1 VRSLYSFIIKPKNNQ
16 RYQNTKKVYDKDLI
30 LNTEM
35 QNHEFVNRT
44 GIVLQTPV
52 NGNTGIKQGDEV
64 IVHHNVFRRFYDMSG
79 KERNSKSYFKEDEY
93 FVEEDQIYM
102 YRRNDKW
109 HPLKGYCFV
118 KPILN
123 QDDFNVN
130 TTHSLM
136 GVLKYID
143 NDLKKNGVKLN
154 NLVGFTP
161 DSEYEFEIDN
171 QIMYR
176 VPTNSICIRYE
187 YQGNEKEYSPSW
199 LQSSGRTH
207 QGS

>member
-1 VRSLYSFIIKPKNNQ
+1 
-16 RYQNTKKVYDKDLI
+16 
-30 LNTEM
+30 M

-64 IVHHNVFRRFYDMSG
+64 IVHHNVFRRFYDASG
-79 KERNSKSYFKEDEY
+79 KERNSKSYFNEDEY

-102 YRRNDKW
+102 YRRNDNW
-109 HPLKGYCFV
+109 QPLKGYCFV

-161 DSEYEFEIDN
+161 HSEYEFEIDN

-199 LQSSGRTH
+199 LQGSGGADK
-207 QGS
+207 GS

>member
-1 VRSLYSFIIKPKNNQ
+1 MRSLYNFIVTPKGD
-16 RYQNTKKVYDKDLI
+16 RTTSKTEIDGKELM
-30 LNTEM
+30 LNTEL
-35 QNHEFVNRT
+35 QNHQYVNRI
-44 GIVLQTPV
+44 GVVIGTPII
-52 NGNTGIKQGDEV
+52 GETEIKPGDEV
-64 IVHHNVFRRFYDMSG
+64 VVHHNVFRRFYDVSG
-79 KERNSKSYFKEDEY
+79 KERNSRSYFNEDEY

-109 HPLKGYCFV
+109 NPLEGYCFV

-130 TTHSLM
+130 TTHNLM

-143 NDLKKNGVKLN
+143 KDLKKNGVKLN

-161 DSEYEFEIDN
+161 DSEYEFEIEN
-171 QIMYR
+171 EILYR

-187 YQGNEKEYSPSW
+187 YQGNETEYSPSW
-199 LQSSGRTH
+199 L
-207 QGS
+207 

>member
-16 RYQNTKKVYDKDLI
+16 RYQNTKKVYDKNLI

-52 NGNTGIKQGDEV
+52 NSNTGIKQGDEV

-102 YRRNDKW
+102 YRRKDKW
-109 HPLKGYCFV
+109 NPLEGYCFV

-130 TTHSLM
+130 TTHNLM
-136 GVLKYID
+136 GVIKYID
-143 NDLKKNGVKLN
+143 KDLKRNGVKLN

-161 DSEYEFEIDN
+161 DSEYEFEIEN
-171 QIMYR
+171 EILYR

-187 YQGNEKEYSPSW
+187 YQGNETEYSPSW
-199 LQSSGRTH
+199 L
-207 QGS
+207 